1 MKNYLNAIRNYA
13 NIKGR
18 MARHEFLQFML
29 LNFVFLQLISILGAI
44 LSFFYLSILY
54 LVVLLVPT
62 VSAVVRRIH
71 DTGKSARWLLPL
83 SFLAMVGGFFA
94 LATMF
99 IAKERDDV
107 FVQVM
112 ILLFLVSLIVIGIL
126 IFILFEKGNKGA
138 NKYGPEPVD
147 AELEEIERNR

>member
-71 DTGKSARWLLPL
+71 DTGKSAKWLVPL
-83 SFLAMVGGFFA
+83 SFLAMVGVFFT

>member
-62 VSAVVRRIH
+62 LSAVVRRIH
-71 DTGKSARWLLPL
+71 DTGKSAKWLVPL
-83 SFLAMVGGFFA
+83 SFLAMVGVFFT

-112 ILLFLVSLIVIGIL
+112 ILLFLVSLIIIGKL
-126 IFILFEKGNKGA
+126 IFLLFEKGNKGA
-138 NKYGPEPVD
+138 NKFGPEPVD